1 MRSIWGITS
10 TGTAFG
16 SQAPQR
22 YGRIMAAA
30 LCFTLSTGAAFAQ
43 QAAPT
48 TAAPVAPA
56 IAETP
61 TITQQTAPADNS
73 NTGAPAETT
82 QPRVNAGADQSG
94 IGTAQPD
101 GTVGAQPGAKVAAQP
116 GQAAGDPAVAPAAV
130 APATGQPAA
139 SAPIDTTVGAPAGG
153 DVPKSLLPHDLSP
166 WGMFMAADWVVK
178 GVMIGLIF
186 ASLVTWTVWLAKS
199 LEIAASKARLKK
211 ALRGILHARK
221 LADASQALGDR
232 AGIGGVL
239 VRAAVEEFEMSGHEF
254 GHADASG
261 IKERVE
267 SRLMRIQA
275 QAGRRLSRGTGVL
288 ATIGSTAPFVG
299 LFGTVW
305 GIMNSFIGI
314 SESQTTNLAVVAPG
328 IAEALLATA
337 VGLIAAI
344 PAVVI
349 YNVFARSI
357 TGYRQ
362 GLADAA
368 AGVQRL
374 VSRDLDRQPQR
385 AERSQP
391 ANEATRGN
399 GRVAPAVAV

>member
-1 MRSIWGITS
+1 MLGSGLIGREGKAGQPGLIRRS
-10 TGTAFG
+10 
-16 SQAPQR
+16 
-22 YGRIMAAA
+22 
-30 LCFTLSTGAAFAQ
+30 AQ
-43 QAAPT
+43 ILAVMCLVAST
-48 TAAPVAPA
+48 TAAFSQDAAPGNAPVQPA
-56 IAETP
+56 
-61 TITQQTAPADNS
+61 
-73 NTGAPAETT
+73 
-82 QPRVNAGADQSG
+82 
-94 IGTAQPD
+94 
-101 GTVGAQPGAKVAAQP
+101 
-116 GQAAGDPAVAPAAV
+116 
-130 APATGQPAA
+130 PAA
-139 SAPIDTTVGAPAGG
+139 SAPQPAPAAAIPSAAPTASPSPADAGSATGDRLPGAAPMGVEAPLDNTVGAAPAATE
-153 DVPKSLLPHDLSP
+153 VPAASSTLPHDLSP

-178 GVMIGLIF
+178 AVMIGLAF
-186 ASLVTWTVWLAKS
+186 ASLITWTVWLAKS
-199 LEIAASKARLKK
+199 LEIAGSKARLAK
-211 ALRGILHARK
+211 ALRGILGARR
-221 LADASQALGDR
+221 LEDASRALGDH

-239 VRAAVEEFEMSGHEF
+239 VRAAVEEMEMSGHDL
-254 GHADASG
+254 GHGDPAG

-267 SRLMRIQA
+267 SRLIRIQA

-344 PAVVI
+344 PAVVV

-385 AERSQP
+385 SQHERPHAVAVAAP
-391 ANEATRGN
+391 ANARH
-399 GRVAPAVAV
+399 APAVAV

>member
-1 MRSIWGITS
+1 MAVSGDATACNDLETTLVCDRETWDMRDSWAIETS
-10 TGTAFG
+10 GRAFRSKALRRYAGAFG
-16 SQAPQR
+16 VSLS
-22 YGRIMAAA
+22 MALHASAA
-30 LCFTLSTGAAFAQ
+30 LAQ
-43 QAAPT
+43 QAAP
-48 TAAPVAPA
+48 ANAPTSV
-56 IAETP
+56 
-61 TITQQTAPADNS
+61 
-73 NTGAPAETT
+73 
-82 QPRVNAGADQSG
+82 
-94 IGTAQPD
+94 
-101 GTVGAQPGAKVAAQP
+101 TVP
-116 GQAAGDPAVAPAAV
+116 GQNIDS
-130 APATGQPAA
+130 APATGLAGEAVQPPAQAEPSGAAA
-139 SAPIDTTVGAPAGG
+139 SPINIPMTPTAPLGDANPAGVAVGAPA
-153 DVPKSLLPHDLSP
+153 DTNIPKSVLPHDLSP

-178 GVMIGLIF
+178 GVMIGLAF
-186 ASLVTWTVWLAKS
+186 ASLMTWTVWLAKS

-211 ALRGILHARK
+211 ALRGILHARR
-221 LADASQALGDR
+221 LEDAAQALGER
-232 AGIGGVL
+232 AGIGSVL
-239 VRAAVEEFEMSGHEF
+239 VRAAVEEIEMSGHEL
-254 GHADASG
+254 GHGDASG
-261 IKERVE
+261 IKERVD

-374 VSRDLDRQPQR
+374 VSRDLDRHPPQR
-385 AERSQP
+385 SERSHP
-391 ANEATRGN
+391 ANEPVRAN
-399 GRVAPAVAV
+399 GRLAPAVAV

>member
-1 MRSIWGITS
+1 MSGDATACNDLETTLVCDRETWDMRDSWAIETADSAFRSKALRRYARALGVSLSLALHTS
-10 TGTAFG
+10 
-16 SQAPQR
+16 
-22 YGRIMAAA
+22 AA
-30 LCFTLSTGAAFAQ
+30 LAQ
-43 QAAPT
+43 QAAP
-48 TAAPVAPA
+48 ASAPTSVTVPGQNLDSAPA
-56 IAETP
+56 
-61 TITQQTAPADNS
+61 ADLA
-73 NTGAPAETT
+73 GETT
-82 QPRVNAGADQSG
+82 QPPAQADPSGA
-94 IGTAQPD
+94 
-101 GTVGAQPGAKVAAQP
+101 AA
-116 GQAAGDPAVAPAAV
+116 
-130 APATGQPAA
+130 
-139 SAPIDTTVGAPAGG
+139 APINTPMTPTAPLGDVAGNANPAGMAVGAPA
-153 DVPKSLLPHDLSP
+153 DTNVPKSVLPHDLSP

-178 GVMIGLIF
+178 GVMIGLAF
-186 ASLVTWTVWLAKS
+186 ASLMTWTVWLAKS

-211 ALRGILHARK
+211 ALRGILHARR
-221 LADASQALGDR
+221 LEDAAQALGER
-232 AGIGGVL
+232 AGIGSVL
-239 VRAAVEEFEMSGHEF
+239 VRAAVEEMEMSGHEL
-254 GHADASG
+254 GHGDASG
-261 IKERVE
+261 IKERVD

-374 VSRDLDRQPQR
+374 VSRDLDRQPQQR
-385 AERSQP
+385 SERSHP
-391 ANEATRGN
+391 SNEPVRTN
-399 GRVAPAVAV
+399 GRLAPAVAV